1 MEFQKQLYPPGMGM
15 SPQFAMNRFKG
26 AMAKYGQQKV
36 FRESRFQKAREMWA
50 SAAFLTGLSKLTEK
64 TYWVA
69 PEYNNQTPD
78 TYGISFKPHAKYEG
92 GKMKEVLN
100 IEVSEY
106 EQHASGDLVETIK
119 RKLNGKAY
127 PEYYVLLIYGIRP
140 GERVD
145 LDIVSQELS
154 KETFSVDE
162 IFLLASVS
170 GVSENVY
177 KVVSLF
183 RKRASIDFSVDEEL
197 AEAPTQADTITWS
210 QGLGDDFLIEER
222 HVLRLPDL

>member
-36 FRESRFQKAREMWA
+36 LRESRFQKAREMWA

-145 LDIVSQELS
+145 LEIVFQELS

-170 GVSENVY
+170 GGSENVY

-197 AEAPTQADTITWS
+197 AKSPTQTDMITWS
-210 QGLGDDFLIEER
+210 RGLGDDFLIEER

>member
-36 FRESRFQKAREMWA
+36 LRESGFQKAREMWA

-145 LDIVSQELS
+145 LEIVFQELS

-170 GVSENVY
+170 GGSENVN

-183 RKRASIDFSVDEEL
+183 RRRASIDFSVDEEL
-197 AEAPTQADTITWS
+197 AESPTQADMITWS
-210 QGLGDDFLIEER
+210 RGLGDDF
-222 HVLRLPDL
+222 

>member
-1 MEFQKQLYPPGMGM
+1 
-15 SPQFAMNRFKG
+15 
-26 AMAKYGQQKV
+26 
-36 FRESRFQKAREMWA
+36 
-50 SAAFLTGLSKLTEK
+50 
-64 TYWVA
+64 
-69 PEYNNQTPD
+69 
-78 TYGISFKPHAKYEG
+78 
-92 GKMKEVLN
+92 MKEVLN

-145 LDIVSQELS
+145 LARVFQELS

-170 GVSENVY
+170 GGSENVY

-183 RKRASIDFSVDEEL
+183 RKRASIDFSVDEEFSKI
-197 AEAPTQADTITWS
+197 ADSDGHDNVVTRAR
-210 QGLGDDFLIEER
+210 G
-222 HVLRLPDL
+222 

>member
-1 MEFQKQLYPPGMGM
+1 MEFEKQLYPPEMGM
-15 SPQFAMNRFKG
+15 SPQFAMNRFKR

-36 FRESRFQKAREMWA
+36 LSESRFQKAREMWA
-50 SAAFLTGLSKLTEK
+50 SAAFLTGLSKLAEK

-78 TYGISFKPHAKYEG
+78 TYGISFKSHAKYEG
-92 GKMKEVLN
+92 GQMKEVLN

-145 LDIVSQELS
+145 LARVFQELS

-170 GVSENVY
+170 GGSENVY

-197 AEAPTQADTITWS
+197 AKSPTQTDMITWS
-210 QGLGDDFLIEER
+210 RGLGDDFLIEER

>member
-1 MEFQKQLYPPGMGM
+1 MEFEKQLYPPEMGM
-15 SPQFAMNRFKG
+15 SPQFAMNRFNG
-26 AMAKYGQQKV
+26 AMTKYGQQKV
-36 FRESRFQKAREMWA
+36 LSESRFQKAREIWA
-50 SAAFLTGLSKLTEK
+50 SAAFLIGLSKLTEK

-69 PEYNNQTPD
+69 PEYNNATPD
-78 TYGISFKPHAKYEG
+78 TYGISFKPHAKYEC

-145 LDIVSQELS
+145 LEMIFRELS
-154 KETFSVDE
+154 KESFSVDQ
-162 IFLLASVS
+162 IFLLASLS
-170 GVSENVY
+170 AGSENVY

-183 RKRASIDFSVDEEL
+183 GKRASIDFSLDEEL
-197 AEAPTQADTITWS
+197 AKSPPQSDMITWS
-210 QGLGDDFLIEER
+210 RGIGGDFLIEESR
-222 HVLRLPDL
+222 VLRLPNL

>member
-1 MEFQKQLYPPGMGM
+1 
-15 SPQFAMNRFKG
+15 
-26 AMAKYGQQKV
+26 
-36 FRESRFQKAREMWA
+36 MWA

-145 LDIVSQELS
+145 LARVFQELS

-170 GVSENVY
+170 GGSENVY

-197 AEAPTQADTITWS
+197 AKSPTQTDMITWS
-210 QGLGDDFLIEER
+210 RGLGDDFLIEER

>member
-1 MEFQKQLYPPGMGM
+1 MEFEKQLYPPEMGM
-15 SPQFAMNRFKG
+15 SPQFAMNRFNG

-36 FRESRFQKAREMWA
+36 LSESRFQKAREIWA
-50 SAAFLTGLSKLTEK
+50 SAAFLTGLSKLTQK

-69 PEYNNQTPD
+69 PEYNNPTPD

-127 PEYYVLLIYGIRP
+127 PEHYVLLIYGIRP
-140 GERVD
+140 GGRVD
-145 LDIVSQELS
+145 LEIVFRELS
-154 KETFSVDE
+154 KEIFSVDQ
-162 IFLLASVS
+162 IFLLAAILS
-170 GVSENVY
+170 GGSESVY

-197 AEAPTQADTITWS
+197 TKSPTQADMITWS
-210 QGLGDDFLIEER
+210 RGIGDDS
-222 HVLRLPDL
+222 